1 VNRFAI
7 AILSLTI
14 AACTAGCS
22 RASPPTEPAAVVDA
36 TAFDLAAA
44 RKVIEGNNLRFTQAH
59 VSGDQATIDAMFTAD
74 AKSLPPG
81 ADPVVGRDAI
91 SKLTAD
97 YLAYGVHEFTEETTD
112 FYGNADLLIDQGNYR
127 MVYGKD
133 RVVETGKYLN
143 VWKQEDGVWK
153 IQTNI
158 WNTNAPATPAN

>member
-1 VNRFAI
+1 MTRW
-7 AILSLTI
+7 LTVLFVAAAI
-14 AACTAGCS
+14 AACGDVQPPPATAT
-22 RASPPTEPAAVVDA
+22 PP
-36 TAFDLAAA
+36 AFDLAAA

-59 VSGDQATIDAMFTAD
+59 VTGDQALIDSMFTAD

-91 SKLTAD
+91 SKLTSD
-97 YLAYGVHEFTEETTD
+97 YLAYGVYEFTEETTD

-143 VWKQEDGVWK
+143 VWQQEDGVWK

-158 WNTNAPATPAN
+158 WNTNAPATPTN